1 VAKRVLF
8 LSDRIGRG
16 DDELGRV
23 LMKNF
28 LYSLARNEE
37 RPAAVVFMNEGVRL
51 ACEGSD
57 SLDDLR
63 LLAENGVAVKACG
76 TCLDFLSLMDA
87 LAVGEVGTMPASVE
101 ALLGPDDIVTVC

>member
-23 LMKNF
+23 LMRNF

-37 RPAAVVFMNEGVRL
+37 LPKAVVFMNEGVRL

-76 TCLDFLSLMDA
+76 TCLDFLGLMDS
-87 LAVGEVGTMPASVE
+87 LKVGEVGTMPDSVA
-101 ALLGPDDIVTVC
+101 ALLGADDVVTVC